1 VGSLA
6 HESLLN
12 ASKRFSSW
20 ISRRWPDAIWYRE
33 YPVALRQVNGT
44 IVSGF
49 IDLLLNIPDGYIII
63 DHKRF
68 SGNLEEAKEK
78 AASFAGQLGNY
89 AEAVESATGEK
100 VLWKGIHL
108 PVSGYVMEVR

>member
-1 VGSLA
+1 MNGSPPGSAGDGRTLPGTG
-6 HESLLN
+6 N
-12 ASKRFSSW
+12 
-20 ISRRWPDAIWYRE
+20 IQWPCGR
-33 YPVALRQVNGT
+33 LVNGT

-49 IDLLLNIPDGYIII
+49 MDLLLNIPDGYIII
-63 DHKRF
+63 DHKSF